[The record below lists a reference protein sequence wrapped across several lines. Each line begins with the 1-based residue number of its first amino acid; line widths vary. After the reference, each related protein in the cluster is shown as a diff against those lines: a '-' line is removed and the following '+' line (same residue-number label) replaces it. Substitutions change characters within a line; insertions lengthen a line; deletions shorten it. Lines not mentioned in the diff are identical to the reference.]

1 VIRLSGKKAAAL
13 PLLALLLALSIMT
26 SMSQEVNGNGL
37 DIPGITSPVL
47 KDTNGKIL
55 NEGSSG
61 VTTIVSLYAV
71 NSRDIPLPFVA
82 VIEARSEDGVTW
94 FLDLQEGQAPPGDST
109 EVTTSWT
116 PERTGDYELR
126 TFLISGFENPTIL
139 TGVQSSNIVIK

>member
-1 VIRLSGKKAAAL
+1 
-13 PLLALLLALSIMT
+13 MT